1 MAPTGPITGRVL
13 CIDGDGL
20 AYYCAGNDE
29 TPSSVAKERV
39 REFVR
44 SAKSSAGAESVVVL
58 VTSDGSHKG
67 HRYAVARVKAYQGK
81 RVNKSKP
88 KNWKF
93 LRNLIEGGHIQNA
106 EVEATDTAEAD
117 DRFGAR
123 LGQHGVMN
131 TVICTQDKDMRM
143 LPGWHMNW
151 LTKELLFVPD
161 GTYDLVHWEKQ
172 FGTKWFWLQMLHGDS
187 VDFIPGLPKFM
198 ENGKLSLIGEVTAGK
213 KLAGTT
219 DDVEAYEVVSKLYES
234 YYGEDWPVQMLEQA
248 VLLWMRRD
256 PASHPLDCTTPW
268 GPMPLILD
276 HPQAIAE
283 IHRRI
288 QEAQIV
294 QAQVQ

>member
-1 MAPTGPITGRVL
+1 ML

-29 TPSSVAKERV
+29 TPPSVAKERA

-44 SAKSSAGAESVVVL
+44 SAKTSAGAESVVL
-58 VTSDGSHKG
+58 LATSDGSHKG

-93 LRNLIEGGHIQNA
+93 LRNLIEGGSLA
-106 EVEATDTAEAD
+106 EVEVTDTAEAD

-123 LGQHGVMN
+123 LGQHGVAN

-151 LTKELLFVPD
+151 LTNELLFVPE
-161 GTYDLVHWEKQ
+161 GTYDIVHWDKQ
-172 FGTKWFWLQMLHGDS
+172 FGTKWFWTQMLMGDG
-187 VDFIPGLPKFM
+187 VDFIPGLPKFI
-198 ENGKLSLIGEVTAGK
+198 EPGKKPALMGEVTAGK

-219 DDVEAYEVVSKLYES
+219 NDQEAWEVVSKLYES
-234 YYGEDWPVQMLEQA
+234 YYGTDWPVQLLEQA

-256 PASHPLDCTTPW
+256 AESHPLDCTAPW
-268 GPMPLILD
+268 NPVHHMID
-276 HPQAIAE
+276 HPHAIAA
-283 IHRRI
+283 IQRRI
-288 QEAQIV
+288 EEAQIV